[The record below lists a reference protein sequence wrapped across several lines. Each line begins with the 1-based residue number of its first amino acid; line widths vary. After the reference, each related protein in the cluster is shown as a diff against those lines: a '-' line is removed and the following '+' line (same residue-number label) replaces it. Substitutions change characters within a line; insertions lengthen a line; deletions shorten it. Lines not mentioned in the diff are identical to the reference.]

1 MSMYLLLEYCRD
13 RRKTNMNRHDDKFGK
28 CPYVTSQKILS
39 GKWAILILHE
49 LEDGPRRFNELQ
61 HQIDIT
67 QATLSTQLKS
77 LEQNGLIS
85 RTVYPEVP
93 PRVEYAMT
101 GIGLKFKPVL
111 QSIEEWGNEYIEYL
125 HIRNKDR
132 SG

>member
-1 MSMYLLLEYCRD
+1 MPLC
-13 RRKTNMNRHDDKFGK
+13 
-28 CPYVTSQKILS
+28 
-39 GKWAILILHE
+39 
-49 LEDGPRRFNELQ
+49 NELQ